1 MAGGVK
7 EDEKNERIIRSLL
20 KLPDNK
26 RCINCNSLGPQYV
39 CTTFWT
45 FVCTNCSGIH
55 REFTHR
61 VKSISMAKFTSQ
73 EVSALK
79 EGGNQHAKDIYFKGL
94 DQQRQSAP
102 DGSNV
107 ERLRDFIRQVYV
119 NKRYTNEKNDDK
131 PPRGPM
137 GDSETRSSSGSR
149 SPPYEDAYE
158 RRYSDRSSPGGTSP
172 GFEQGNRKSPSR
184 PEVLNDWRRED
195 RFGGRKKTEEES
207 HSPEQVKDLGSAS
220 PPIARPVREILGD
233 SVIPLRVIEPPKPQV
248 NRNSDSSV
256 IAKPTASSSS
266 LTTTNENPPEVK
278 METAMSLIDFDADPE
293 PPAPSVAIQAPISA
307 THQPAA
313 QPASASNDNWASF
326 DAPITPS
333 LNVSQPPPSG
343 NSVDSLLSQLAA
355 PSSGPVQT
363 STLSSGP
370 AHLGHSTSQIFAP
383 PPNGQSNEQLWNT
396 GLSSNVQR
404 SMSAPSLHPL
414 RGVPSEVKPSGR
426 TELPADLF
434 TATYQS
440 YHAAAPGW
448 QAGPPHG
455 MHYGMPYGLQQYNNT
470 MPYQNV
476 LQPASREFTHR
487 VKSIS
492 MAKFTSQEVSALKE
506 GGNQHAKDI
515 YFKGL
520 DQHMLSASDGS
531 NAERLRDFIRQVYVN
546 KRYTNVK
553 NDDKPPRAPM
563 GDSEIRSSSGSRSPP
578 YDDVYDRRYS
588 GRSSPGGKSPGFDQ
602 ANRKSPSRPEIIND
616 WCREDRFGG
625 KRKTEEESH
634 SPEQVKDSSSASPP
648 VSRPVR
654 EILGDSFIPLRV
666 IEPPKPQVNQNSD
679 TSAIAKPA
687 ASSSSLSS
695 TNEYPP
701 EVKLETAISLID
713 FDADP
718 EPPAPSVAIQAPIS
732 ATTHPAV
739 QPASA
744 NNDNWASFGAAPSA
758 MSSNASQ
765 SPPSGNTVD
774 SLLSQLTAASAVP
787 VQMSSG
793 PVHLGHSS
801 SQIFAQ
807 PLNGHSREQVVSAP
821 SFQPLQGVPP
831 GGLQSSEV
839 KPSGRTELPADLF
852 TVTYPS
858 YHAAAPGWHAGPPHG
873 MHYGMQQYNN
883 TVQPFQNVPQQ
894 GKSVNPFDL
903 SSEPPTQTQP
913 VCPPPYLFDSYRIE
927 LLKLAPTPST
937 EKFAYWHL
945 IKRFISPQTPGNM
958 PPRHLSPIGNMGAP
972 YETQQAYQNFGSP
985 FASAV
990 SSNSPP
996 SFSSGGNPFGS
1007 MNPFDFS
1014 SEPPSV
1020 TRTETMFPSIASLQ
1034 GALPPSGMMPSQGLH
1049 NHFSMPP
1056 QVSGHPSAM
1065 PPRYISPQIPG
1076 SMPPRLEA

>member
-1 MAGGVK
+1 MYIGSKDETFNELEPNLDRGDGIGGAGDGGSNGGNMMGGGVK
-7 EDEKNERIIRSLL
+7 EEEKNEKIIRSLL
-20 KLPDNK
+20 KLAHNK

-39 CTTFWT
+39 CTSFWT

-55 REFTHR
+55 
-61 VKSISMAKFTSQ
+61 
-73 EVSALK
+73 
-79 EGGNQHAKDIYFKGL
+79 
-94 DQQRQSAP
+94 
-102 DGSNV
+102 
-107 ERLRDFIRQVYV
+107 
-119 NKRYTNEKNDDK
+119 
-131 PPRGPM
+131 
-137 GDSETRSSSGSR
+137 
-149 SPPYEDAYE
+149 
-158 RRYSDRSSPGGTSP
+158 
-172 GFEQGNRKSPSR
+172 
-184 PEVLNDWRRED
+184 
-195 RFGGRKKTEEES
+195 
-207 HSPEQVKDLGSAS
+207 
-220 PPIARPVREILGD
+220 
-233 SVIPLRVIEPPKPQV
+233 
-248 NRNSDSSV
+248 
-256 IAKPTASSSS
+256 
-266 LTTTNENPPEVK
+266 
-278 METAMSLIDFDADPE
+278 
-293 PPAPSVAIQAPISA
+293 
-307 THQPAA
+307 
-313 QPASASNDNWASF
+313 
-326 DAPITPS
+326 
-333 LNVSQPPPSG
+333 
-343 NSVDSLLSQLAA
+343 
-355 PSSGPVQT
+355 
-363 STLSSGP
+363 
-370 AHLGHSTSQIFAP
+370 
-383 PPNGQSNEQLWNT
+383 
-396 GLSSNVQR
+396 
-404 SMSAPSLHPL
+404 
-414 RGVPSEVKPSGR
+414 
-426 TELPADLF
+426 
-434 TATYQS
+434 
-440 YHAAAPGW
+440 
-448 QAGPPHG
+448 
-455 MHYGMPYGLQQYNNT
+455 
-470 MPYQNV
+470 
-476 LQPASREFTHR
+476 REFTHR

-616 WCREDRFGG
+616 WRREDRFGG

-695 TNEYPP
+695 TNENPP

-774 SLLSQLTAASAVP
+774 SLLSQLTAASALP
-787 VQMSSG
+787 VQMSRG

-852 TVTYPS
+852 TATYPS

-883 TVQPFQNVPQQ
+883 TVPFQNVPQQ

-913 VCPPPYLFDSYRIE
+913 ETMFPSMASLQSALPPS
-927 LLKLAPTPST
+927 AMMPSQGAHSH
-937 EKFAYWHL
+937 FSIHSQVSGHPSAMPPS
-945 IKRFISPQTPGNM
+945 FISPQTPGNM

-996 SFSSGGNPFGS
+996 SFSSGGNPFG
-1007 MNPFDFS
+1007 
-1014 SEPPSV
+1014 
-1020 TRTETMFPSIASLQ
+1020 
-1034 GALPPSGMMPSQGLH
+1034 
-1049 NHFSMPP
+1049 
-1056 QVSGHPSAM
+1056 
-1065 PPRYISPQIPG
+1065 
-1076 SMPPRLEA
+1076 

>member
-1 MAGGVK
+1 MGGGVK
-7 EDEKNERIIRSLL
+7 EEEKNEKIIRSLL
-20 KLPDNK
+20 KLAHNK

-39 CTTFWT
+39 CTSFST

-79 EGGNQHAKDIYFKGL
+79 EGGNQHAKDIYFRGL
-94 DQQRQSAP
+94 DQHMLSAS

-107 ERLRDFIRQVYV
+107 ERFRDFIRQVYV

-137 GDSETRSSSGSR
+137 GDSETRS
-149 SPPYEDAYE
+149 
-158 RRYSDRSSPGGTSP
+158 
-172 GFEQGNRKSPSR
+172 
-184 PEVLNDWRRED
+184 
-195 RFGGRKKTEEES
+195 
-207 HSPEQVKDLGSAS
+207 
-220 PPIARPVREILGD
+220 
-233 SVIPLRVIEPPKPQV
+233 
-248 NRNSDSSV
+248 
-256 IAKPTASSSS
+256 
-266 LTTTNENPPEVK
+266 
-278 METAMSLIDFDADPE
+278 
-293 PPAPSVAIQAPISA
+293 
-307 THQPAA
+307 
-313 QPASASNDNWASF
+313 
-326 DAPITPS
+326 
-333 LNVSQPPPSG
+333 
-343 NSVDSLLSQLAA
+343 
-355 PSSGPVQT
+355 
-363 STLSSGP
+363 
-370 AHLGHSTSQIFAP
+370 
-383 PPNGQSNEQLWNT
+383 
-396 GLSSNVQR
+396 
-404 SMSAPSLHPL
+404 
-414 RGVPSEVKPSGR
+414 
-426 TELPADLF
+426 
-434 TATYQS
+434 
-440 YHAAAPGW
+440 
-448 QAGPPHG
+448 
-455 MHYGMPYGLQQYNNT
+455 
-470 MPYQNV
+470 
-476 LQPASREFTHR
+476 
-487 VKSIS
+487 
-492 MAKFTSQEVSALKE
+492 
-506 GGNQHAKDI
+506 
-515 YFKGL
+515 
-520 DQHMLSASDGS
+520 
-531 NAERLRDFIRQVYVN
+531 
-546 KRYTNVK
+546 
-553 NDDKPPRAPM
+553 
-563 GDSEIRSSSGSRSPP
+563 PP

-602 ANRKSPSRPEIIND
+602 ANRKSPCRPEIIND
-616 WCREDRFGG
+616 WRREDRFGG
-625 KRKTEEESH
+625 KRKTEDESH
-634 SPEQVKDSSSASPP
+634 SPEQASPP

-666 IEPPKPQVNQNSD
+666 IEPPKPQVNQTSD

-695 TNEYPP
+695 TNENPP

-732 ATTHPAV
+732 ATTHPAA

-744 NNDNWASFGAAPSA
+744 DNDNWASFGAAPVA

-765 SPPSGNTVD
+765 SPPSGGNTVD

-793 PVHLGHSS
+793 PVHLGHST

-883 TVQPFQNVPQQ
+883 TVPFQNVPQQ
-894 GKSVNPFDL
+894 GKSVNPFDF

-913 VCPPPYLFDSYRIE
+913 ETMLPSMASLQSALPPS
-927 LLKLAPTPST
+927 AMMPSQGAHSH
-937 EKFAYWHL
+937 FSIHSQVSGHPSAMPPS
-945 IKRFISPQTPGNM
+945 FISPHTPGNM

-972 YETQQAYQNFGSP
+972 YETQQTYQNFGSP

-996 SFSSGGNPFGS
+996 SFSSGGNPFG
-1007 MNPFDFS
+1007 
-1014 SEPPSV
+1014 
-1020 TRTETMFPSIASLQ
+1020 
-1034 GALPPSGMMPSQGLH
+1034 
-1049 NHFSMPP
+1049 
-1056 QVSGHPSAM
+1056 
-1065 PPRYISPQIPG
+1065 
-1076 SMPPRLEA
+1076 